1 MKGPVSLLAVVF
13 VTAAMVRP
21 ASGEIGELG
30 ERIAQQYK
38 AEGARA
44 SRLPTRFLYEQEGT
58 VVPLSPPADAKCV
71 TIAMIAGRGLSFHAQ
86 FSGDVDDE
94 DAAERASSAAGTL
107 ELSACGSLPTRVWLE
122 ADAGRGA
129 VEIVVAYA
137 DAVLPSLRNRLPER
151 LGGSVPQAVD
161 PGALPALPPPERR
174 ADAAEA
180 RGRRE
185 GATLDPRRILASGT
199 EGTGSAR
206 VDLAP
211 GCHRIELFA
220 PEPRNGGVRHRA
232 RLDVDAELRDE
243 AKDEILARDRG
254 DAPDAHLE
262 ACVGV
267 RTSALVNFGGAPA
280 VIDLQLTHARW
291 AIPEN
296 LPEVFGPDGR
306 ARMTSALRSRAV
318 TLPPDRPVVLATGVA
333 GNTPVPFDVEPGA
346 CYVGIAAVVRGT
358 ARTFGLRAAVG
369 ERDAEDDRGSNGG
382 AIVAFCSYD
391 RSRAVVEVDLRGGSS
406 GWGLAVFR
414 VASGIWEARP

>member
-1 MKGPVSLLAVVF
+1 
-13 VTAAMVRP
+13 
-21 ASGEIGELG
+21 
-30 ERIAQQYK
+30 
-38 AEGARA
+38 
-44 SRLPTRFLYEQEGT
+44 
-58 VVPLSPPADAKCV
+58 
-71 TIAMIAGRGLSFHAQ
+71 
-86 FSGDVDDE
+86 
-94 DAAERASSAAGTL
+94 
-107 ELSACGSLPTRVWLE
+107 
-122 ADAGRGA
+122 
-129 VEIVVAYA
+129 VAYA

-151 LGGSVPQAVD
+151 LGGAVPQAVD

-185 GATLDPRRILASGT
+185 GAAVDVRRILASGS
-199 EGTGSAR
+199 EGTGTAR

-220 PEPRNGGVRHRA
+220 PEPRSGGARHRA

-262 ACVGV
+262 TCVGV
-267 RTSALVNFGGAPA
+267 RTSALVSFGGAPS

-291 AIPEN
+291 PIPAN

-306 ARMTSALRSRAV
+306 ARMTGALRSRAV
-318 TLPPDRPVVLATGVA
+318 TLPPERAAFLATGVA
-333 GNTPVPFDVEPGA
+333 GSTPVAFDVEPGA
-346 CYVGIAAVVRGT
+346 CYVGVAAIVRGT
-358 ARTFGLRAAVG
+358 ARAFSLRATVG
-369 ERDAEDDRGSNGG
+369 ARDTEDDRGSSGG
-382 AIVAFCSYD
+382 AVVAFCSYD
-391 RSRAVVEVDLRGGSS
+391 RSRAAVDVDVRGGSS